1 MACAGCSHL
10 FRVLRIVWRM
20 SIPAETVRCSQC
32 GLWFSQVP
40 MREDIRKIFEDL
52 IGVRPVICHGCD
64 ESTARPHV
72 DDPDYRRDA
81 KRNGDFD
88 E

>member
-1 MACAGCSHL
+1 
-10 FRVLRIVWRM
+10 
-20 SIPAETVRCSQC
+20 
-32 GLWFSQVP
+32 